1 VIGIG
6 NRKRNLK
13 LEWSSFREFLADQ
26 GKWWQTN
33 LLFLLSGLGVF
44 KKFSTSL
51 LYKQR
56 GKWSG
61 VVTHGWMVGLVFLA
75 VLLSSRIESLIFS
88 GDEGD
93 DYGYGVVLASEDEN
107 LLADTLV
114 SEGMRGEI
122 LEYRVKEGDTVS
134 SVAMRFG
141 VSIDTIIWANDFKSV
156 DAIKPGQILKVLP
169 VTGIEHTVKR
179 GETVYSIAKN
189 YQAEAQSIVDFP
201 FNEFA
206 NDETFT
212 LQAGQRLLI
221 PEGIKPKE
229 KVIDTSSYV
238 AAREVAPLAGVVG
251 EGTFTWPTSGRLSQ
265 RWSWYH
271 QAVDIANAGAPAV
284 VASQG
289 GSVVAAGWNRGG
301 YGNYVIVDHG
311 NGFKTLYAHLS
322 SISVS
327 AGQKVSQGQQLGIM
341 GSTGRSTGVHLH
353 FEVIGVNGRINP
365 LSVLQ

>member
-1 VIGIG
+1 MIG
-6 NRKRNLK
+6 NKTRSFK
-13 LEWSSFREFLADQ
+13 LELAIFRGFLVAQ
-26 GKWWQTN
+26 WEWWRRN
-33 LLFLLSGLGVF
+33 VGVLLSGLEIF
-44 KKFSTSL
+44 KKFFTSL

-61 VVTHGWMVGLVFLA
+61 AVAHGWMVGLVFLA
-75 VLLSSRIESLIFS
+75 VLLSSKIENLIFS
-88 GDEGD
+88 GNEGD
-93 DYGYGVVLASEDEN
+93 DYGYGVVLAWEEGG

-114 SEGMRGEI
+114 SGGVRGEV
-122 LEYRVKEGDTVS
+122 LEYRIKEGDTVS
-134 SVAMRFG
+134 SIAMRFG
-141 VSIDTIIWANDFKSV
+141 VSIDTVIWANDLKSV
-156 DAIKPGQILKVLP
+156 DSIKLGQILRILP
-169 VTGIEHTVKR
+169 ATGIEHTVKR

-206 NDETFT
+206 NDETFS

-238 AAREVAPLAGVVG
+238 AVREVAPLAGVVG
-251 EGTFTWPTSGRLSQ
+251 EGSFIWPTSGRLSQ

-271 QAVDIANAGAPAV
+271 QAVDVANAAAPAV

-289 GSVVAAGWNRGG
+289 GSVVAAGWNKGG
-301 YGNYVIVDHG
+301 YGNYVVVDHG
-311 NGFKTLYAHLS
+311 NGFKTMYAHLS

-327 AGQKVSQGQQLGIM
+327 AGQKVGQSQQVGVM
-341 GSTGRSTGVHLH
+341 GSTGRSTGIHLH
-353 FEVIGVNGRINP
+353 FEVIGASGRINP
-365 LSVLQ
+365 LTVLP